1 MTGKDESR
9 KTRGPLLFEGDALAP
24 DAPSVAEAPPV
35 PEPDAPL
42 SASQGAAMTRATGL
56 AARGAGFGT
65 LVLGALGGLV
75 SLALGVAAWDF
86 VMNLLTR
93 NALLGNLAL
102 ALVVV
107 LLAGLMAICTRELSA
122 ILRLSRLGRLQARAV
137 DPLARSDRVHAARV
151 CDDMLGLYA
160 GRDLLRLPAR
170 DLAARQSEILD
181 ADALMDATEAA
192 LMAPLDAAARAEVES
207 AARQVAA
214 ATALVPL
221 ALADVIVALTANL
234 RMIRRI
240 AQVYG
245 GRGGTLGSWRL
256 LRTVAQHLVAT
267 GAVAVGDDMIG
278 SIAGGGVLSK
288 LSRRFGEGV
297 INGTLTA
304 RVGIAAIEVCR
315 PMPFSALR
323 RPRTTRLVQ
332 RALSGLFGGA
342 G

>member
-1 MTGKDESR
+1 MRPPDDR
-9 KTRGPLLFEGDALAP
+9 RRDHRPVLLEGDALDP
-24 DAPSVAEAPPV
+24 HAPSVAEAPPV
-35 PEPDAPL
+35 PEPDAPEPPP
-42 SASQGAAMTRATGL
+42 QGAAMRRATGL

-65 LVLGALGGLV
+65 LVLGALGALV

-86 VMNLLTR
+86 VMTLIDR

-107 LLAGLMAICTRELSA
+107 VLTGLLAICIRELAA
-122 ILRLSRLGRLQARAV
+122 ILRLSRLGRVQARAA
-137 DPLARSDRVHAARV
+137 DPLARSDRARAARV
-151 CDDMLGLYA
+151 CDDMLALYA
-160 GRDLLRLPAR
+160 ARATLRLPAKE
-170 DLAARQSEILD
+170 LAARQPEILD
-181 ADALMDATEAA
+181 ADALIDATETA

-234 RMIRRI
+234 RMIRRV

-256 LRTVAQHLVAT
+256 MRAVAQHLVAT

-278 SIAGGGVLSK
+278 SIAGGGALSK

-315 PMPFSALR
+315 PMPFAALP

-332 RALSGLFGGA
+332 RALSGLFGG
-342 G
+342 